1 MNVLFVKQVQECV
14 YDIKE
19 KQFYQIF
26 KLISDHLLV
35 IVMYIYTSFE
45 DCYNMWHMGI
55 QEISIHVQ

>member
-1 MNVLFVKQVQECV
+1 MNILFVKQVQECV

-45 DCYNMWHMGI
+45 DCYNM
-55 QEISIHVQ
+55 